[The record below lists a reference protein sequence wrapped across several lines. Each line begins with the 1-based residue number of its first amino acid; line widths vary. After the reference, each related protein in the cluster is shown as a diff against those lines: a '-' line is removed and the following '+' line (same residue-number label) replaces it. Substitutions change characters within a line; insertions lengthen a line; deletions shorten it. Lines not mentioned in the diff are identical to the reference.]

1 MRVLGMIMAG
11 GKGERLY
18 PLTKDRSKPSVPFG
32 GKYRIVDFVLSN
44 FVNSGIFSS
53 YVLVQYL
60 SQSLIEYLR
69 TTWRTEGLIPDH
81 FLTCVP
87 PQMRLGEIW
96 YRGTADSVR
105 QNINLVRDFAP
116 DLVAVFGADHIYR
129 MDVRQMIDFHLKNK
143 ADVTVAANTVSIKA
157 APSFGILDTD
167 DNHRIIQFDENPQNP
182 RHIPGNPKA
191 AFASMGNYIF
201 NTDVLLQVLQKRF
214 CDVPALDFGK
224 HILPKILTDHRTFA
238 YDFQSQTLP
247 GAKPHE
253 EPGYW
258 RDVGTIESFWQTNM
272 DLLGPKPKLDLD
284 NPKWPINTTAFRVP
298 PTKYLGGTV
307 IDSMV
312 SNGCIIHPKTKI
324 KNCVLA
330 SNVVVHEGADLEGC
344 VIMDNCEIKAGAK
357 LKKVIIDRFNTIP
370 AKQTIGLDQEAD
382 AQRYYIDPSG
392 IVVIPRGKN
401 KFL

>member
-1 MRVLGMIMAG
+1 MRILGIIMAG

-69 TTWRTEGLIPDH
+69 TTWRSEGIVADH

-105 QNINLVRDFAP
+105 QNINLVKDFAP
-116 DLVAVFGADHIYR
+116 DLVAIFGADHIYR
-129 MDVRQMIDFHLKNK
+129 MDVRQMINSHLKNK
-143 ADVTVAANTVSIKA
+143 ADVTVAANTVPIEA
-157 APSFGILDTD
+157 ASAFGVLGVDAQG
-167 DNHRIIQFDENPQNP
+167 RITQFDEKPAHP
-182 RHIPGNPKA
+182 KPIPGHPKSA
-191 AFASMGNYIF
+191 YASMGNYIF
-201 NTDVLLQVLQKRF
+201 NTDVLLKVLQKRF

-224 HILPKILTDHRTFA
+224 HILPKILDDHRTFA
-238 YDFQSQTLP
+238 YNFQSQTLP
-247 GAKPHE
+247 GAKSYE
-253 EPGYW
+253 EQGYW

-272 DLLGPKPKLDLD
+272 DLLGPKPKLDLN
-284 NPKWPINTTAFRVP
+284 NPSWPINTTLNRVP
-298 PTKYLGGTV
+298 PTKFLGGTV
-307 IDSMV
+307 TNSMIGD
-312 SNGCIIHPKTKI
+312 GCIIHPKAKI
-324 KNCVLA
+324 KHSVI
-330 SNVVVHEGADLEGC
+330 SDSVFVGEGAEIEDC

-357 LKKVIIDRFNTIP
+357 LKKVIMDRYNTISP
-370 AKQTIGLDQEAD
+370 RQTIGHNLEAD
-382 AQRYYIDPSG
+382 SQKYYIDPSG
-392 IVVIPRGKN
+392 IVVIPRGKS
-401 KFL
+401 KF

>member
-69 TTWRTEGLIPDH
+69 TTWRTEGIASDH

-116 DLVAVFGADHIYR
+116 DLVAIFGADHIYR
-129 MDVRQMIDFHLKNK
+129 MDIGQMIQFHLKSK
-143 ADVTVAANTVSIKA
+143 ANVTVAANTVPLKDAS
-157 APSFGILDTD
+157 SFGVLGTD
-167 DNHRIIQFDENPQNP
+167 KDGRIIQFDEKPAKPN
-182 RHIPGNPKA
+182 HIPGNPRA
-191 AFASMGNYIF
+191 AYVSMGNYIF
-201 NTDVLLQVLQKRF
+201 NTETLLQVLQKRF
-214 CDVPALDFGK
+214 CDIPALDFGK
-224 HILPKILTDHRTFA
+224 HILPKILKDYRTYA
-238 YDFQSQTLP
+238 YNFQSQVLP
-247 GAKPHE
+247 GAKPYE
-253 EPGYW
+253 EQGYW

-272 DLLGPKPKLDLD
+272 DLLGPKPKLDLN
-284 NPKWPINTTAFRVP
+284 NPKWPISTTLHKVP
-298 PTKYLGGTV
+298 ATKFFGGTV
-307 IDSMV
+307 TNSIIGD
-312 SNGCIIHPKTKI
+312 GCVIHPKAKI
-324 KNCVLA
+324 KNSVI
-330 SNVVVHEGADLEGC
+330 SDSVIIGEGAELDGC
-344 VIMDNCEIKAGAK
+344 VIMDNCEIKTGAK
-357 LKKVIIDRFNTIP
+357 LKKVIMDRFNTVAP
-370 AKQTIGLDQEAD
+370 KQTIGLNLEQDSQK
-382 AQRYYIDPSG
+382 YYIDPSG
-392 IVVIPRGKN
+392 IVVLPRGKN
-401 KFL
+401 KF

>member
-69 TTWRTEGLIPDH
+69 TTWRTEGIISDH
-81 FLTCVP
+81 FLTTVP

-129 MDVRQMIDFHLKNK
+129 MDIRQMIDFHLKNK
-143 ADVTVAANTVSIKA
+143 ADVTVAANTVPLKEASA
-157 APSFGILDTD
+157 FGVLGTEKDG
-167 DNHRIIQFDENPQNP
+167 RIIQFDEKPAHP
-182 RHIPGNPKA
+182 RPIPNKPDCA
-191 AFASMGNYIF
+191 YASMGNYIF
-201 NTDVLLQVLQKRF
+201 NTETLLQVLQKRF

-224 HILPKILTDHRTFA
+224 HILPKILTEYRTFA
-238 YDFQSQTLP
+238 YNFQSQVLP
-247 GAKPHE
+247 GAKPYE
-253 EPGYW
+253 EQGYW

-272 DLLGPKPKLDLD
+272 DLLGPKPKLDLN
-284 NPKWPINTTAFRVP
+284 NPKWPISTTLHRVP
-298 PTKYLGGTV
+298 ATKFLGGNITN
-307 IDSMV
+307 SMIGD
-312 SNGCIIHPKTKI
+312 GCVIHPKSKI
-324 KNCVLA
+324 KNCVI
-330 SNVVVHEGADLEGC
+330 SDSVIIGEGAELEGC

-357 LKKVIIDRFNTIP
+357 LKKVIMDRFNTV
-370 AKQTIGLDQEAD
+370 ASKQTIGLNLEAD
-382 AQRYYIDPSG
+382 AQKYYIDPSG
-392 IVVIPRGKN
+392 IIVLPRGKN
-401 KFL
+401 KY

>member
-1 MRVLGMIMAG
+1 MKILGMIMAG

-69 TTWRTEGLIPDH
+69 TTWRSEGIVSDH

-105 QNINLVRDFAP
+105 QNINLVKDFAP
-116 DLVAVFGADHIYR
+116 DLVAIFGADHIYR
-129 MDVRQMIDFHLKNK
+129 MDVRQMVDFHLKNK
-143 ADVTVAANTVSIKA
+143 ADVTVAANTVSIEQA
-157 APSFGILDTD
+157 TAFGVLGTD
-167 DNHRIIQFDENPQNP
+167 DTGRIVQFDEKPANPKP
-182 RHIPGNPKA
+182 IPGNPKA
-191 AFASMGNYIF
+191 AYASMGNYIF
-201 NTDVLLQVLQKRF
+201 NTDVLLKVLQKRF

-224 HILPKILTDHRTFA
+224 HILPKILTDYRTFA

-247 GAKPHE
+247 GAKSYE
-253 EPGYW
+253 EQGYW

-272 DLLGPKPKLDLD
+272 DLLGPKPKLDLN
-284 NPKWPINTTAFRVP
+284 NPAWPINTTLNRVP
-298 PTKYLGGTV
+298 ASKFLGGTLTNSIV
-307 IDSMV
+307 GD
-312 SNGCIIHPKTKI
+312 GCVIHPKAKI
-324 KNCVLA
+324 KNCVI
-330 SNVVVHEGADLEGC
+330 SDSVTVGEGAELEGC

-357 LKKVIIDRFNTIP
+357 LKKVIMDRFNTIA
-370 AKQTIGLDQEAD
+370 AKQTIGINQEAD
-382 AQRYYIDPSG
+382 SQKYYIDPSG

-401 KFL
+401 KF

>member
-1 MRVLGMIMAG
+1 MRILGIIMAG

-32 GKYRIVDFVLSN
+32 GNYRIVDFVLSN

-69 TTWRTEGLIPDH
+69 TTWRSEGIIPDH

-105 QNINLVRDFAP
+105 QNINLVKDFNP
-116 DLVAVFGADHIYR
+116 DLVAIFGADHIYR

-143 ADVTVAANTVSIKA
+143 ADVTVAANSVSIKEA
-157 APSFGILDTD
+157 SAFGVLGVDKD
-167 DNHRIIQFDENPQNP
+167 SRIVQFDEKPAKPQP
-182 RHIPGNPKA
+182 IPGNPKMA
-191 AFASMGNYIF
+191 YASMGNYIF

-238 YDFQSQTLP
+238 YNFQSQTLP
-247 GAKPHE
+247 GAKPYE

-272 DLLGPKPKLDLD
+272 DLLGPKTKLDLN
-284 NPKWPINTTAFRVP
+284 NPQWPVNTTASRLP
-298 PTKYLGGTV
+298 PVKNLGGTV
-307 IDSMV
+307 IDSMLG
-312 SNGCIIHPKTKI
+312 NGCIIYPKTKI
-324 KNCVLA
+324 KHSVL
-330 SNVVVHEGADLEGC
+330 SSGVIVHEGAEIEDC
-344 VIMDNCEIKAGAK
+344 VIMDSCDIKAGAK
-357 LKKVIIDRFNTIP
+357 LKKVIMDRFNTTAP
-370 AKQTIGLDQEAD
+370 RQTIGHDPEFFSFN
-382 AQRYYIDPSG
+382 YYIFCSG
-392 IVVIPRGKN
+392 IVVIPRGKS
-401 KFL
+401 KF

>member
-1 MRVLGMIMAG
+1 MRILGMIMAG

-69 TTWRTEGLIPDH
+69 TTWRSEGIVADH

-105 QNINLVRDFAP
+105 QNINLVKDFAP
-116 DLVAVFGADHIYR
+116 DLVAIFGADHIYR

-143 ADVTVAANTVSIKA
+143 ADVTVAANTVPIEA
-157 APSFGILDTD
+157 ASAFGVLGVDAQG
-167 DNHRIIQFDENPQNP
+167 RITQFDEKPAHP
-182 RHIPGNPKA
+182 KPIPGHPKSA
-191 AFASMGNYIF
+191 YASMGNYIF
-201 NTDVLLQVLQKRF
+201 NTDVLLKVLQKRF

-224 HILPKILTDHRTFA
+224 HILPKILSDYRTFA
-238 YDFQSQTLP
+238 YNFQSQTLP
-247 GAKPHE
+247 GAKSYE
-253 EPGYW
+253 EQGYW

-272 DLLGPKPKLDLD
+272 DLLGPKPKLDL
-284 NPKWPINTTAFRVP
+284 NNSAWPINTTLNRVP
-298 PTKYLGGTV
+298 PTKFLGGNV
-307 IDSMV
+307 SDSMIGD
-312 SNGCIIHPKTKI
+312 GCIIHPKAKVKHSVI
-324 KNCVLA
+324 GDSVLIG
-330 SNVVVHEGADLEGC
+330 EGAEIEDC
-344 VIMDNCEIKAGAK
+344 VIMDNCQIKPGAK
-357 LKKVIIDRFNTIP
+357 LKKVIMDRFNTV
-370 AKQTIGLDQEAD
+370 AARQTIGHNLEAD
-382 AQRYYIDPSG
+382 AQKYYIDPSG
-392 IVVIPRGKN
+392 IVVIPRGKS
-401 KFL
+401 KF

>member
-1 MRVLGMIMAG
+1 MKILGMIMAG

-18 PLTKDRSKPSVPFG
+18 PLTKERSKPSVPFG

-69 TTWRTEGLIPDH
+69 TTWRSEGITSDH

-105 QNINLVRDFAP
+105 QNINLVKDFAP
-116 DLVAVFGADHIYR
+116 DLVAIFGADHIYR
-129 MDVRQMIDFHLKNK
+129 MDIRQMVDFHLKNK
-143 ADVTVAANTVSIKA
+143 ADVTVAANTVSIEEA
-157 APSFGILDTD
+157 TAFGVLGVDKES
-167 DNHRIIQFDENPQNP
+167 RIVRFDEKPANPTP
-182 RHIPGNPKA
+182 IPNNPKA

-224 HILPKILTDHRTFA
+224 HILPKILTDYRTFA
-238 YDFQSQTLP
+238 YDFRSQVLP
-247 GAKPHE
+247 GAKSYE
-253 EPGYW
+253 EQGYW

-272 DLLGPKPKLDLD
+272 DLLGPTPKLDL
-284 NPKWPINTTAFRVP
+284 NNAAWPINTTINRVP
-298 PTKYLGGTV
+298 ATKHLGGTV
-307 IDSMV
+307 TNS
-312 SNGCIIHPKTKI
+312 II
-324 KNCVLA
+324 
-330 SNVVVHEGADLEGC
+330 G
-344 VIMDNCEIKAGAK
+344 
-357 LKKVIIDRFNTIP
+357 
-370 AKQTIGLDQEAD
+370 
-382 AQRYYIDPSG
+382 
-392 IVVIPRGKN
+392 
-401 KFL
+401 

>member
-1 MRVLGMIMAG
+1 M
-11 GKGERLY
+11 
-18 PLTKDRSKPSVPFG
+18 
-32 GKYRIVDFVLSN
+32 
-44 FVNSGIFSS
+44 
-53 YVLVQYL
+53 
-60 SQSLIEYLR
+60 
-69 TTWRTEGLIPDH
+69 
-81 FLTCVP
+81 
-87 PQMRLGEIW
+87 
-96 YRGTADSVR
+96 
-105 QNINLVRDFAP
+105 
-116 DLVAVFGADHIYR
+116 
-129 MDVRQMIDFHLKNK
+129 
-143 ADVTVAANTVSIKA
+143 
-157 APSFGILDTD
+157 
-167 DNHRIIQFDENPQNP
+167 
-182 RHIPGNPKA
+182 
-191 AFASMGNYIF
+191 
-201 NTDVLLQVLQKRF
+201 
-214 CDVPALDFGK
+214 PALDFGK
-224 HILPKILTDHRTFA
+224 HILPKILTDHRTYA

-298 PTKYLGGTV
+298 PTKYLGGIV

>member
-69 TTWRTEGLIPDH
+69 TNWRSEGIIPDH

-96 YRGTADSVR
+96 YRGTADCVR
-105 QNINLVRDFAP
+105 QNINLVKDFAP
-116 DLVAVFGADHIYR
+116 DLVAIFGADHIYR
-129 MDVRQMIDFHLKNK
+129 MDVRQMIDFHIKNN
-143 ADVTVAANTVSIKA
+143 ADVTVAANTVPIAEASA
-157 APSFGILDTD
+157 FGVLGTD
-167 DNHRIIQFDENPQNP
+167 DNNRIVQFDEKPLKP
-182 RHIPGNPKA
+182 KHVPGNPKA
-191 AFASMGNYIF
+191 AYASMGNYIF

-238 YDFQSQTLP
+238 YNFQSQTLP

-253 EPGYW
+253 EQGYW

-272 DLLGPKPKLDLD
+272 DLLGAKPKLDLA
-284 NPKWPINTTAFRVP
+284 NPQWPINTSAYRIP
-298 PTKYLGGTV
+298 PTQYLGGTV
-307 IDSMV
+307 TNSMI
-312 SNGCIIHPKTKI
+312 SNGCVIHPKAKI
-324 KNCVLA
+324 KNCVL
-330 SNVVVHEGADLEGC
+330 SSGVTVHENCELENC
-344 VIMDNCEIKAGAK
+344 IIMDNCEIKSGAK
-357 LKKVIIDRFNTIP
+357 LKKVVIDRFNTIP
-370 AKQTIGLDQEAD
+370 SKQTIGWNLDED

-392 IVVIPRGKN
+392 IVVIPRGKS
-401 KFL
+401 KF